1 MTDGTIRMSITV
13 VEDVEVHARALV
25 DRAEADV
32 DHRWQAEARRR
43 DDRAQR
49 DEERAKRAVELD
61 LVLKKPTAAH
71 TCRR

>member
-1 MTDGTIRMSITV
+1 
-13 VEDVEVHARALV
+13 VHARALV

-49 DEERAKRAVELD
+49 DEERAERAVELD
-61 LVLKKPTAAH
+61 LVLKKPKAAH